1 MTRRW
6 IWLAVLAGVLAAF
19 VGFGAAAGSLY
30 WSRVETRG
38 EQAARSELVRLTAD
52 EIPKVLGYEYKTV
65 ERSLTE
71 TYPMF
76 TGDYR
81 REFEARAVNEII
93 PQARE
98 KQLVNQVDV
107 VGVGAIRTQRTSGSV
122 LVFVNRTVTGKSK
135 EKYYEGSRLRVE
147 FRKVDRKWLISNIVP
162 I

>member
-1 MTRRW
+1 MSRRW
-6 IWLAVLAGVLAAF
+6 LGLAAL
-19 VGFGAAAGSLY
+19 AAALGMFVALGATAASLY

-38 EQAARSELVRLTAD
+38 KQLARAELTQLTAD

-81 REFEARAVNEII
+81 SEFEARARNDII

-107 VGVGAIRTQRTSGSV
+107 VGVGALDTKRTTGSV
-122 LVFVNRTVTGKSK
+122 LVLVNRTVTGKSM
-135 EKYYEGSRLRVE
+135 EKFYEGSRLRVD